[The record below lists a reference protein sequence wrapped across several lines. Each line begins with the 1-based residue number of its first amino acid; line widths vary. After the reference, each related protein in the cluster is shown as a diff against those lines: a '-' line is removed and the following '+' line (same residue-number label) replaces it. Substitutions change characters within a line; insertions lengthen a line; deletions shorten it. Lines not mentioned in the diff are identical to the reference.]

1 MARPTAKGVEYFPL
15 NVNFIND
22 LKVRKLLLSCGAEAI
37 AVLIYLLSTIY
48 KDEGYYV
55 EIHEDEID
63 LIALDVNVTP
73 EFVLEVINKACEVR
87 FFDVN
92 LYNNFNILTSKGI
105 QERYLKITERRK
117 NSVVITQF
125 NLINVD
131 INSVNVNNNSIN
143 VDNNSINVDNNS
155 VNVYKS
161 TQSKVKER
169 KEKKSKVKSLSNDSV
184 KNVYLTETEK
194 RDCMNKKI
202 YELYLN
208 GIGQISPTIKERLD
222 DLVELYGMEHVIVAI
237 NTTIESGGSSIKYV
251 ETVAASNLKKKV
263 NDNGTNKRRPGAGAT
278 EATDGSEIDWS
289 QGNTEWL

>member
-63 LIALDVNVTP
+63 LIALDVNVTS

-125 NLINVD
+125 NLINVY
-131 INSVNVNNNSIN
+131 NNSIN
-143 VDNNSINVDNNS
+143 VYDNE
-155 VNVYKS
+155 
-161 TQSKVKER
+161 QSKVKKR
-169 KEKKSKVKSLSNDSV
+169 KVQKSTEKSLSNDSC

-194 RDCMNKKI
+194 RDYTNKKI

-263 NDNGTNKRRPGAGAT
+263 NDNGTNKRRPGAGTT

-289 QGNTEWL
+289 QGNTKWL

>member
-22 LKVRKLLLSCGAEAI
+22 LKVRKLLLSCGAESI

-48 KDEGYYV
+48 KDEGYFV

-73 EFVLEVINKACEVR
+73 EFVLEVIKKACEVR

-125 NLINVD
+125 NLINVYN
-131 INSVNVNNNSIN
+131 NSVNVNNNSIN
-143 VDNNSINVDNNS
+143 VNNNS
-155 VNVYKS
+155 VNVYRS

-169 KEKKSKVKSLSNDSV
+169 KEKKNKVKSLSNDSV
-184 KNVYLTETEK
+184 KNVYLTQTEE

-263 NDNGTNKRRPGAGAT
+263 NDNGTNKHRPGARAT
-278 EATDGSEIDWS
+278 ETTDGSEIDWS

>member
-55 EIHEDEID
+55 ELHEDEID

-92 LYNNFNILTSKGI
+92 LYENFNILTSKGI

-125 NLINVD
+125 NLINVYN
-131 INSVNVNNNSIN
+131 NSINVNNNSIN
-143 VDNNSINVDNNS
+143 VDNNP

-169 KEKKSKVKSLSNDSV
+169 KGKKSKVKSLSNDSV

-263 NDNGTNKRRPGAGAT
+263 NDNGTNKRRPGARAT
-278 EATDGSEIDWS
+278 ETTDGSEIDWS

>member
-125 NLINVD
+125 NLINVY
-131 INSVNVNNNSIN
+131 NNSIN
-143 VDNNSINVDNNS
+143 VNNNSINVDNNS

-161 TQSKVKER
+161 TQSKVK
-169 KEKKSKVKSLSNDSV
+169 KSKVKKSKENNNEISGCSGDFNIYLYMQQRGFVSISPIIAEQVQADIEMYSLEEV
-184 KNVYLTETEK
+184 KQAIDIADNNGKHSYSYVKGILEK
-194 RDCMNKKI
+194 RRA
-202 YELYLN
+202 N
-208 GIGQISPTIKERLD
+208 GVDGGIKQD
-222 DLVELYGMEHVIVAI
+222 IKPS
-237 NTTIESGGSSIKYV
+237 ESK
-251 ETVAASNLKKKV
+251 
-263 NDNGTNKRRPGAGAT
+263 
-278 EATDGSEIDWS
+278 WS
-289 QGNTEWL
+289 QYNFE

>member
-15 NVNFIND
+15 NVNFISD
-22 LKVRKLLLSCGAEAI
+22 LKVRKLLLSCGAQSI
-37 AVLIYLLSTIY
+37 AVLIYLFSLIY
-48 KDEGYYV
+48 KDEGYFV
-55 EIHEDEID
+55 EVHEDEID

-73 EFVLEVINKACEVR
+73 EFVVEVINKACEVCL
-87 FFDVN
+87 FDVN
-92 LYNNFNILTSKGI
+92 LYENFNILTSKGI

-125 NLINVD
+125 NLVNVYN
-131 INSVNVNNNSIN
+131 NSINVNNNSIN
-143 VDNNSINVDNNS
+143 VYNNP

-161 TQSKVKER
+161 TQSKVKESKV
-169 KEKKSKVKSLSNDSV
+169 KESKVKSLSNDSV

-237 NTTIESGGSSIKYV
+237 NSTIESGGNSIKYV

-263 NDNGTNKRRPGAGAT
+263 NNNGANKRNAGNRT
-278 EATDGSEIDWS
+278 PKEATDGSEIDWS

>member
-48 KDEGYYV
+48 KDEGYFV

-92 LYNNFNILTSKGI
+92 LYENFNILTSKGI

-125 NLINVD
+125 NLINVCN
-131 INSVNVNNNSIN
+131 NSINVNNNSIN
-143 VDNNSINVDNNS
+143 VNNNSINVYDNE
-155 VNVYKS
+155 
-161 TQSKVKER
+161 QSKVKKR
-169 KEKKSKVKSLSNDSV
+169 KVQKSTEKSLSNDSV
-184 KNVYLTETEK
+184 KNVYLTQTEE

-208 GIGQISPTIKERLD
+208 GVGQISPIIKERLD
-222 DLVELYGMEHVIVAI
+222 DLVELYGINHVIVAI
-237 NTTIESGGSSIKYV
+237 NSTIESGGGSIKYV

-263 NDNGTNKRRPGAGAT
+263 NNNGADKRKPGNRAT
-278 EATDGSEIDWS
+278 KEPTDGSEIDWS

>member
-73 EFVLEVINKACEVR
+73 EFVLKVINKACEVR

-143 VDNNSINVDNNS
+143 VDNNS

-161 TQSKVKER
+161 TQSKVKKR
-169 KEKKSKVKSLSNDSV
+169 KVQKSTEKSLSNDSC
-184 KNVYLTETEK
+184 KNVYLTQTEE

-263 NDNGTNKRRPGAGAT
+263 NNNGADKRKPGNRAT
-278 EATDGSEIDWS
+278 KEPTDGSEIDWS

>member
-48 KDEGYYV
+48 KDEGYFV

-73 EFVLEVINKACEVR
+73 EFVVEVINKACEVR
-87 FFDVN
+87 LFDVN
-92 LYNNFNILTSKGI
+92 LYESFNILTSKGI

-125 NLINVD
+125 NLINVYN
-131 INSVNVNNNSIN
+131 NSINVNNNSIN
-143 VDNNSINVDNNS
+143 VDNNP

-161 TQSKVKER
+161 TQSKVKES
-169 KEKKSKVKSLSNDSV
+169 KVKKSKVKSLSNDSV

-208 GIGQISPTIKERLD
+208 GVGQISPIIKERLD
-222 DLVELYGMEHVIVAI
+222 DLVELYGIDHVIVAI
-237 NTTIESGGSSIKYV
+237 NSTIESGGSSIKYV

-263 NDNGTNKRRPGAGAT
+263 NNNGADKRKPGNRAT
-278 EATDGSEIDWS
+278 KEPTDGSEIDWS

>member
-92 LYNNFNILTSKGI
+92 LYENFNILTSKGI

-125 NLINVD
+125 NLINVYN
-131 INSVNVNNNSIN
+131 NSINVNNNSIN
-143 VDNNSINVDNNS
+143 VDNNP

-161 TQSKVKER
+161 TQSKVKKS

-194 RDCMNKKI
+194 RDYTNKKI

-208 GIGQISPTIKERLD
+208 GVGQISPTIKERLD

-237 NTTIESGGSSIKYV
+237 NTTIESGGNSIKYV

-263 NDNGTNKRRPGAGAT
+263 NDNGTNKRRPGAGTT

>member
-22 LKVRKLLLSCGAEAI
+22 LKVRKLLLSCGAESI

-48 KDEGYYV
+48 KDEGYFV

-125 NLINVD
+125 NLVNVYN
-131 INSVNVNNNSIN
+131 NSINVNNNSIN
-143 VDNNSINVDNNS
+143 VNNNSINVYDNE
-155 VNVYKS
+155 
-161 TQSKVKER
+161 QSKVKKS

-184 KNVYLTETEK
+184 KNVYLTQTEE

-263 NDNGTNKRRPGAGAT
+263 NDNGTNKRRPGAGTT

>member
-15 NVNFIND
+15 NVNFISD
-22 LKVRKLLLSCGAEAI
+22 LKVRKLLLSCGAQSI

-48 KDEGYYV
+48 KDEGYFV

-87 FFDVN
+87 LFDVN
-92 LYNNFNILTSKGI
+92 LYENFNILTSKGI

-125 NLINVD
+125 NLVNVYN
-131 INSVNVNNNSIN
+131 NSINVNNNSIN
-143 VDNNSINVDNNS
+143 VDNNL

-161 TQSKVKER
+161 TQSKVKES
-169 KEKKSKVKSLSNDSV
+169 KVKKSKVKSLSNDSC
-184 KNVYLTETEK
+184 KNVYLTETEE

-208 GIGQISPTIKERLD
+208 GVGQISPTIKERLD

-237 NTTIESGGSSIKYV
+237 NSTIESGGSSIKYV

-263 NDNGTNKRRPGAGAT
+263 NNNGANKRNTGNRT
-278 EATDGSEIDWS
+278 SKEATDGSEIDWS

>member
-22 LKVRKLLLSCGAEAI
+22 LKVRKLLLSCGAESI

-73 EFVLEVINKACEVR
+73 EFVLKVINKACEVR

-92 LYNNFNILTSKGI
+92 LYENFNILTSKGI

-125 NLINVD
+125 NLINAYNNS
-131 INSVNVNNNSIN
+131 INVNNNLINVNNNSIN
-143 VDNNSINVDNNS
+143 VYDNE
-155 VNVYKS
+155 
-161 TQSKVKER
+161 QSKVKES
-169 KEKKSKVKSLSNDSV
+169 KGKKRKVKSLSNDSV

-194 RDCMNKKI
+194 RDYTNKKI

-208 GIGQISPTIKERLD
+208 GVGQISPTIKERLD

-263 NDNGTNKRRPGAGAT
+263 NDNGTNKRRPGAGTT
-278 EATDGSEIDWS
+278 ESTDGSEIDWS
-289 QGNTEWL
+289 QGNAEWL

>member
-48 KDEGYYV
+48 KDEGYFV

-73 EFVLEVINKACEVR
+73 EFVLKVINKACEVR

-143 VDNNSINVDNNS
+143 VDNNS

-161 TQSKVKER
+161 TQSKVKKR
-169 KEKKSKVKSLSNDSV
+169 KVQKSTEKSLSNDSC
-184 KNVYLTETEK
+184 KNVYLTQTEE

-263 NDNGTNKRRPGAGAT
+263 NDNGTNKRRPGARAT
-278 EATDGSEIDWS
+278 ETTDGSEIDWS

>member
-22 LKVRKLLLSCGAEAI
+22 LKVRKLLLSCGAESI

-48 KDEGYYV
+48 KDEGYFV

-73 EFVLEVINKACEVR
+73 EFVLKVINKACEVR
-87 FFDVN
+87 LFDVN

-125 NLINVD
+125 NLVNVY
-131 INSVNVNNNSIN
+131 NNLVNVNNNSIN
-143 VDNNSINVDNNS
+143 VNNNSINVYDNE
-155 VNVYKS
+155 
-161 TQSKVKER
+161 QSKVKKR
-169 KEKKSKVKSLSNDSV
+169 KVQKSTEKSLSNDSV
-184 KNVYLTETEK
+184 KNVYLTQTEK
-194 RDCMNKKI
+194 RDYTNKKI

-208 GIGQISPTIKERLD
+208 GVGQISPTIKERLD

-263 NDNGTNKRRPGAGAT
+263 NDNGTNKRRPGARAT
-278 EATDGSEIDWS
+278 ETTDGSEIDWS

>member
-125 NLINVD
+125 NLINVCNNL
-131 INSVNVNNNSIN
+131 INVNNNSIN
-143 VDNNSINVDNNS
+143 VNNNSINVYDNE
-155 VNVYKS
+155 
-161 TQSKVKER
+161 QSKVKKR
-169 KEKKSKVKSLSNDSV
+169 KVQKSTEKSLSNDSV
-184 KNVYLTETEK
+184 KNVYLTQTEE
-194 RDCMNKKI
+194 RDCINKKI

-263 NDNGTNKRRPGAGAT
+263 NDNGTNKRRPGAGTT

>member
-87 FFDVN
+87 LFDVN

-125 NLINVD
+125 NLINVYN
-131 INSVNVNNNSIN
+131 NSINVNNNSIN
-143 VDNNSINVDNNS
+143 VDNNP

-169 KEKKSKVKSLSNDSV
+169 KGKKSKVKSLSNDSV
-184 KNVYLTETEK
+184 KNVYLTETKK

-263 NDNGTNKRRPGAGAT
+263 NDNGTNKRRPGAGTT

>member
-87 FFDVN
+87 LFDVN

-105 QERYLKITERRK
+105 QKRYLKITERRK

-125 NLINVD
+125 NLINVYN
-131 INSVNVNNNSIN
+131 NSVNVNNNSVN
-143 VDNNSINVDNNS
+143 VDNNL

-169 KEKKSKVKSLSNDSV
+169 KGKKSKVKSLSNDSV
-184 KNVYLTETEK
+184 KNVYLTETKK

-263 NDNGTNKRRPGAGAT
+263 NDNGTNKRRPGAGTT

>member
-48 KDEGYYV
+48 KDEGYFV

-125 NLINVD
+125 NLVNVYN
-131 INSVNVNNNSIN
+131 NSINVNNNSIN
-143 VDNNSINVDNNS
+143 VNNNSINVYDNE
-155 VNVYKS
+155 
-161 TQSKVKER
+161 QSKVKKR
-169 KEKKSKVKSLSNDSV
+169 KVQKSTEKSLSNDSV
-184 KNVYLTETEK
+184 KNVYLTQTEE

-208 GIGQISPTIKERLD
+208 RVGQISPIMLSAE
-222 DLVELYGMEHVIVAI
+222 
-237 NTTIESGGSSIKYV
+237 
-251 ETVAASNLKKKV
+251 
-263 NDNGTNKRRPGAGAT
+263 
-278 EATDGSEIDWS
+278 
-289 QGNTEWL
+289 

>member
-48 KDEGYYV
+48 KDEGYFV

-87 FFDVN
+87 LFDVN
-92 LYNNFNILTSKGI
+92 LYENFNILTSKGI

-125 NLINVD
+125 NL
-131 INSVNVNNNSIN
+131 VNVNNNSIN
-143 VDNNSINVDNNS
+143 VNNNSINVNNNS
-155 VNVYKS
+155 INVYDNE
-161 TQSKVKER
+161 QSKVKKR
-169 KEKKSKVKSLSNDSV
+169 KVQKSTEKSLSNDSV
-184 KNVYLTETEK
+184 KNVYLTQTEE
-194 RDCMNKKI
+194 RDCINKKI

-208 GIGQISPTIKERLD
+208 GVGQISPIIKERLD
-222 DLVELYGMEHVIVAI
+222 DLVELYGIDHVIVAI
-237 NTTIESGGSSIKYV
+237 NSTIESGGSSIKYV

-263 NDNGTNKRRPGAGAT
+263 NNNGADKRKPGNRAT
-278 EATDGSEIDWS
+278 KEPTDGSEIDWS

>member
-92 LYNNFNILTSKGI
+92 LYENFNILTSKGI

-125 NLINVD
+125 NLINVYN
-131 INSVNVNNNSIN
+131 NSVNVNNNSIN
-143 VDNNSINVDNNS
+143 VDNNP

-161 TQSKVKER
+161 TQSKVKES
-169 KEKKSKVKSLSNDSV
+169 KGKKSKVKSLSNDSV

-194 RDCMNKKI
+194 RDYTNKKI

-208 GIGQISPTIKERLD
+208 GVGQISPTIKERLD

-263 NDNGTNKRRPGAGAT
+263 NDNGTNKRRPGAGTT

>member
-22 LKVRKLLLSCGAEAI
+22 LKVRKLLLSCGAESI

-48 KDEGYYV
+48 KDEGYFV

-63 LIALDVNVTP
+63 LIALDVNVTS
-73 EFVLEVINKACEVR
+73 EFVLEVIKKACEVR

-125 NLINVD
+125 NLVNVYN
-131 INSVNVNNNSIN
+131 NSVNVNNNSIN
-143 VDNNSINVDNNS
+143 VDNNP

-161 TQSKVKER
+161 TQSKVKES

-263 NDNGTNKRRPGAGAT
+263 NNNGTNKRRPGARAT
-278 EATDGSEIDWS
+278 ETTDGSEIDWS

>member
-37 AVLIYLLSTIY
+37 AVLIYLLSIIY

-87 FFDVN
+87 FFDAN

-125 NLINVD
+125 NLINVC
-131 INSVNVNNNSIN
+131 NNLVNVNNNSIN
-143 VDNNSINVDNNS
+143 VDNNP

-161 TQSKVKER
+161 TQSKVKES
-169 KEKKSKVKSLSNDSV
+169 KVKKSKVKSLSNDSC

-194 RDCMNKKI
+194 RDYTNKKI

-208 GIGQISPTIKERLD
+208 GVGQISPTIKERLD

-263 NDNGTNKRRPGAGAT
+263 NDNGTNKRRPGVRAT
-278 EATDGSEIDWS
+278 ETTDGSEIDWS

>member
-1 MARPTAKGVEYFPL
+1 MARPAAKGVEYFPL

-87 FFDVN
+87 LFDVN

-131 INSVNVNNNSIN
+131 NNPVNVNNNSIN
-143 VDNNSINVDNNS
+143 VDNNQ

-161 TQSKVKER
+161 TQSKVKESKV
-169 KEKKSKVKSLSNDSV
+169 KESKVKSLSNDSV

-194 RDCMNKKI
+194 RDCMNKII

-263 NDNGTNKRRPGAGAT
+263 NNNGTNKRRPGAGAT

>member
-92 LYNNFNILTSKGI
+92 LYENFNILTSKGI

-125 NLINVD
+125 NLINVYN
-131 INSVNVNNNSIN
+131 NSVNVNNNSIN
-143 VDNNSINVDNNS
+143 VDNNP

-161 TQSKVKER
+161 TQSKVKES

-237 NTTIESGGSSIKYV
+237 NTTIESGGNSIKYV

-263 NDNGTNKRRPGAGAT
+263 NDNGTNKRRPGAGTT

>member
-22 LKVRKLLLSCGAEAI
+22 LKVRKLLLSCGAESI

-48 KDEGYYV
+48 KDEGYFI

-125 NLINVD
+125 NLINVYN
-131 INSVNVNNNSIN
+131 NSINVNNNSIN
-143 VDNNSINVDNNS
+143 VYDNE
-155 VNVYKS
+155 
-161 TQSKVKER
+161 QSKVKES

-208 GIGQISPTIKERLD
+208 GVGQISPTIKERLD
-222 DLVELYGMEHVIVAI
+222 DLVELYGIEHVIVAI

-263 NDNGTNKRRPGAGAT
+263 NNNGADKRKPGNRAIK
-278 EATDGSEIDWS
+278 EPTDGSEIDWS

>member
-22 LKVRKLLLSCGAEAI
+22 LKVRKLLLSCGTEAI

-92 LYNNFNILTSKGI
+92 LYENFNILTSKGI

-125 NLINVD
+125 NLVNVYN
-131 INSVNVNNNSIN
+131 NSVNVN
-143 VDNNSINVDNNS
+143 NNSINVDNNS

-161 TQSKVKER
+161 TQSKVKES
-169 KEKKSKVKSLSNDSV
+169 KVKKSKVKSLSNDSV

-194 RDCMNKKI
+194 RDYTNKKI

-263 NDNGTNKRRPGAGAT
+263 NNNGTDKRRPGAGTT

>member
-125 NLINVD
+125 NLINV
-131 INSVNVNNNSIN
+131 NNNSIN
-143 VDNNSINVDNNS
+143 VNNNSINVDNNS

-161 TQSKVKER
+161 TQSKVKESKG
-169 KEKKSKVKSLSNDSV
+169 KESKVKSLSNDSC

-263 NDNGTNKRRPGAGAT
+263 NNNGADKRKPGNRAIK
-278 EATDGSEIDWS
+278 EPTDGSEIDWS
-289 QGNTEWL
+289 QGNAEWL

>member
-92 LYNNFNILTSKGI
+92 LYENFNILTSKGI

-125 NLINVD
+125 NLINVNNNL
-131 INSVNVNNNSIN
+131 INVNNNSVN
-143 VDNNSINVDNNS
+143 VDNNP

-161 TQSKVKER
+161 TQSKVKKR
-169 KEKKSKVKSLSNDSV
+169 KVQKSTEKSLSNDSC
-184 KNVYLTETEK
+184 KNVYLTQTEE

-263 NDNGTNKRRPGAGAT
+263 NNNGTDKRRPGTGTT

>member
-92 LYNNFNILTSKGI
+92 LYNSFNILTSKGI

-125 NLINVD
+125 NLINVYN
-131 INSVNVNNNSIN
+131 NSVNVN
-143 VDNNSINVDNNS
+143 NNSINVDNNS

-169 KEKKSKVKSLSNDSV
+169 KGKKSKVKSLSNDSV

>member
-22 LKVRKLLLSCGAEAI
+22 LKVRKLLLSCGAESI

-48 KDEGYYV
+48 KDEGYFV

-73 EFVLEVINKACEVR
+73 QFVLEVINKACEVR

-92 LYNNFNILTSKGI
+92 LYDNFNILTSKGI

-125 NLINVD
+125 NLINVYN
-131 INSVNVNNNSIN
+131 NSINVNNNSIN
-143 VDNNSINVDNNS
+143 VNNNSINVYDNE
-155 VNVYKS
+155 
-161 TQSKVKER
+161 QSKVKKR
-169 KEKKSKVKSLSNDSV
+169 KVQKSTEKSLSNDSV
-184 KNVYLTETEK
+184 KNVYLTQTEE

-263 NDNGTNKRRPGAGAT
+263 NDNGTNKRRPGARAT
-278 EATDGSEIDWS
+278 ETTDGSEIDWS

>member
-92 LYNNFNILTSKGI
+92 LYENFNILTSKGI

-125 NLINVD
+125 NLVNVYN
-131 INSVNVNNNSIN
+131 NSVNVNNNSIN
-143 VDNNSINVDNNS
+143 VDNNP

-161 TQSKVKER
+161 TQSKVKKR
-169 KEKKSKVKSLSNDSV
+169 KVQKSTEKSLSNDSV

-194 RDCMNKKI
+194 RDCLNKKI

-263 NDNGTNKRRPGAGAT
+263 NNNGADKRRPGAGTT

>member
-92 LYNNFNILTSKGI
+92 LYKNFNILTSKGI

-125 NLINVD
+125 NLINVNN
-131 INSVNVNNNSIN
+131 NSVNVNNNS
-143 VDNNSINVDNNS
+143 VNVDNNS

-161 TQSKVKER
+161 TQSKVKES
-169 KEKKSKVKSLSNDSV
+169 KVKKSKVKSLSNDSV

-194 RDCMNKKI
+194 RDYTNKKI

-208 GIGQISPTIKERLD
+208 GVGQISPTIKERLD

-237 NTTIESGGSSIKYV
+237 NTTIENGGSSIKYV

>member
-63 LIALDVNVTP
+63 LIALDVNVTS

-125 NLINVD
+125 NLVNVYK
-131 INSVNVNNNSIN
+131 NSVNVNNNSIN
-143 VDNNSINVDNNS
+143 VNNNS

-161 TQSKVKER
+161 TQSKVKESKV
-169 KEKKSKVKSLSNDSV
+169 KESKVKSLSNDSV

-263 NDNGTNKRRPGAGAT
+263 NDNGTNKRRPGVRAT
-278 EATDGSEIDWS
+278 ETTDGSEIDWS

>member
-125 NLINVD
+125 NLINVYN
-131 INSVNVNNNSIN
+131 NSINVNNNSIN
-143 VDNNSINVDNNS
+143 VYDNE
-155 VNVYKS
+155 
-161 TQSKVKER
+161 QSKVKES
-169 KEKKSKVKSLSNDSV
+169 KGKKSKVKSLSNDSV

-194 RDCMNKKI
+194 RDYTNKKI

-208 GIGQISPTIKERLD
+208 GVGQISPTIKERLD

>member
-22 LKVRKLLLSCGAEAI
+22 LKVRKLLLSCGAQSI

-48 KDEGYYV
+48 KDEGYFV

-92 LYNNFNILTSKGI
+92 LYNNFNILTSRGI

-125 NLINVD
+125 NLINVNN
-131 INSVNVNNNSIN
+131 NSINVNNNSIN
-143 VDNNSINVDNNS
+143 VNNNSINVYDNE
-155 VNVYKS
+155 
-161 TQSKVKER
+161 QSKVKKR
-169 KEKKSKVKSLSNDSV
+169 KVQKSKVKSLSNDSC
-184 KNVYLTETEK
+184 KNVYLTETER

-208 GIGQISPTIKERLD
+208 GVGQISPTIKERLD
-222 DLVELYGMEHVIVAI
+222 DLVELYGVEHVIVAI

-263 NDNGTNKRRPGAGAT
+263 NNNGADKRKPGNRANKEP
-278 EATDGSEIDWS
+278 TDGSEIDWS

>member
-87 FFDVN
+87 LFDVN

-125 NLINVD
+125 NLINVYN
-131 INSVNVNNNSIN
+131 NSVNVNNNSIN
-143 VDNNSINVDNNS
+143 VDNNL

-161 TQSKVKER
+161 TQSKVKKR
-169 KEKKSKVKSLSNDSV
+169 KVQKSTEKSLSNDSC
-184 KNVYLTETEK
+184 KNVYLTQIEE

-263 NDNGTNKRRPGAGAT
+263 NDNGTNKRRPGARAT
-278 EATDGSEIDWS
+278 ETTDGSEIDWS

>member
-73 EFVLEVINKACEVR
+73 EFVLKVINKACEVR

-125 NLINVD
+125 NLINVY
-131 INSVNVNNNSIN
+131 NNSIN
-143 VDNNSINVDNNS
+143 VNNNSINVDNNS

-161 TQSKVKER
+161 TQSKVKKR
-169 KEKKSKVKSLSNDSV
+169 KVQKSTEKSLSNDSV

-194 RDCMNKKI
+194 RDYTNKKI

-208 GIGQISPTIKERLD
+208 GVGQISPTIKERLD
-222 DLVELYGMEHVIVAI
+222 DLVELYGMKHVIVAI

>member
-22 LKVRKLLLSCGAEAI
+22 LKVRKLLLSCGVEAI

-73 EFVLEVINKACEVR
+73 EFVLKVINKACEVR

-125 NLINVD
+125 NLINVC
-131 INSVNVNNNSIN
+131 NNSIN
-143 VDNNSINVDNNS
+143 VNNNSINVDNNS

-161 TQSKVKER
+161 TQSKVKES
-169 KEKKSKVKSLSNDSV
+169 KVKKSKVKSLSNDSV

-194 RDCMNKKI
+194 RDYTNKKI

-208 GIGQISPTIKERLD
+208 GVGQISPTIKERLD

-263 NDNGTNKRRPGAGAT
+263 NNNGTNKRRPGAGTT

>member
-22 LKVRKLLLSCGAEAI
+22 LKVRKLLLSCGAESI

-48 KDEGYYV
+48 KDEGYFV

-87 FFDVN
+87 FFDEN
-92 LYNNFNILTSKGI
+92 LYRNFNILTSKGI

-125 NLINVD
+125 NLINVYNNL
-131 INSVNVNNNSIN
+131 INVNNNSIN
-143 VDNNSINVDNNS
+143 VNNNSINVYDNE
-155 VNVYKS
+155 
-161 TQSKVKER
+161 QSKVKER

-194 RDCMNKKI
+194 RDYTNKKI

-263 NDNGTNKRRPGAGAT
+263 NDNGTNKRRPGARAT
-278 EATDGSEIDWS
+278 ETTDGSEIDWS